1 MSADKRITLAWSGA
15 SGAPYGL
22 RLLECLLQTEHQVF
36 LLISQAARQVLLL
49 EEELPLPTQADACK
63 AVLAKKVNAPLDNLV
78 ICGKNEWGSPVAS
91 GSAAPKKMVICPC
104 SMGTVAA
111 VAHGLSD
118 DLLERAADVVLK
130 ERGKLVLVVRET
142 PFSTLH
148 LSNLLTLSQMGA
160 IVMPAAPGF
169 YHKPNCV
176 DDLVDFMVARVLSH
190 LDIDLSLVPRW
201 GYTRDIDHNA

>member
-22 RLLECLLQTEHQVF
+22 RLLECLLQAEYQVF
-36 LLISQAARQVLLL
+36 LLISAAARQVLLL
-49 EEELPLPTQADACK
+49 EEDLQLPTSADACK
-63 AVLAKKVNAPLDNLV
+63 AVLAQKINAPLDNLV
-78 ICGKNEWGSPVAS
+78 ICGKNEWDSPVAS

-118 DLLERAADVVLK
+118 NLLERAADVVLK
-130 ERGKLVLVVRET
+130 ERGKLLLVVRET

-148 LSNLLTLSQMGA
+148 LSNMLALSQMGA
-160 IVMPAAPGF
+160 TIMPAAPGF
-169 YHKPNCV
+169 YHKPTCV
-176 DDLVDFMVARVLSH
+176 DDLIDFMVARVLSH
-190 LDIDLSLVPRW
+190 LEIETSLGPRW
-201 GYTRDIDHNA
+201 GYTHDA

>member
-22 RLLECLLQTEHQVF
+22 RLLECLLQAEYQVF
-36 LLISQAARQVLLL
+36 LLISAAARQVLLL
-49 EEELPLPTQADACK
+49 EEDLQLPTSADACK
-63 AVLAKKVNAPLDNLV
+63 AVLAQKINAPLDNLV
-78 ICGKNEWGSPVAS
+78 ICGKSEWDSPVAS

-118 DLLERAADVVLK
+118 NLLERAADVVLK
-130 ERGKLVLVVRET
+130 ERGRLLLVVRET

-148 LSNLLTLSQMGA
+148 LSNMLALSQMGA
-160 IVMPAAPGF
+160 TIMPAAPGF
-169 YHKPNCV
+169 YHKPTCV
-176 DDLVDFMVARVLSH
+176 DDLIDFMVARVLSH
-190 LDIDLSLVPRW
+190 LEIETSLGPRW
-201 GYTRDIDHNA
+201 GYTHDA

>member
-49 EEELPLPTQADACK
+49 EHELALPTQADACK
-63 AVLAKKVNAPLDNLV
+63 SVLAKQINAPLDNLV
-78 ICGKNEWGSPVAS
+78 ICGKNEWDSPVAS

-118 DLLERAADVVLK
+118 NLLERAADVVLK

-148 LSNLLTLSQMGA
+148 LSNMLSLSQMGA
-160 IVMPAAPGF
+160 TIMPAAPGF
-169 YHKPNCV
+169 YHKPTKV
-176 DDLVDFMVARVLSH
+176 DDLIDFMVARVLSH
-190 LDIDLSLVPRW
+190 LDIVTTLGPRW
-201 GYTRDIDHNA
+201 GYTRDA

>member
-1 MSADKRITLAWSGA
+1 MIADKRITLAWSGA

-22 RLLECLLQTEHQVF
+22 RLLECLLQAEYQVF
-36 LLISQAARQVLLL
+36 LLISAAARQVLLL
-49 EEELPLPTQADACK
+49 EEDLQLPTQSDACK
-63 AVLAKKVNAPLDNLV
+63 AMLAQKINAPLDNLV

-118 DLLERAADVVLK
+118 NLLERAADVVLK
-130 ERGKLVLVVRET
+130 ERGKLLLLVRET

-148 LSNLLTLSQMGA
+148 LSNMLALSQMGA
-160 IVMPAAPGF
+160 TIMPAAPGF
-169 YHKPNCV
+169 YHKPTCV
-176 DDLVDFMVARVLSH
+176 DDLIDFMVARVLSH
-190 LDIDLSLVPRW
+190 LEIETSLGPRW
-201 GYTRDIDHNA
+201 GYMRDV